1 MGSHPAPTH
10 PRWESRNGLIIWPA
24 EAVAAAV
31 AGERARAVTYQAL
44 D

>member
-24 EAVAAAV
+24 EAEAAV
-31 AGERARAVTYQAL
+31 AGVRVRAVTYQAL

>member
-24 EAVAAAV
+24 EEVAAAV

>member
-24 EAVAAAV
+24 EAVAA
-31 AGERARAVTYQAL
+31 GSSQERARAVTYQAL